1 MHPHSYVP
9 RAMARGGVRRRAGA
23 PMVERRRPSLKVR
36 CCTPHRRA
44 TTTCSARGRRRA
56 AGAANVMCA
65 CTQLARMGA
74 ARARERYQG
83 GRADRWRR
91 GWRRGWRR
99 CATAVQRERG
109 KHRVRAQ
116 GGMHGSSGW
125 RAVWG
130 GRGGHGAACAGQG
143 AALERATRAPHARGC
158 AGRPCAQSPCG
169 TETASQ
175 SWPAHHRDVQGS
187 GV

>member
-1 MHPHSYVP
+1 MDEQGVRAQAFNASAFKFKMHPHSYVP

-74 ARARERYQG
+74 ARARERCQG

-109 KHRVRAQ
+109 KHRVRAHRMDARIERLACCV
-116 GGMHGSSGW
+116 GRARRAW
-125 RAVWG
+125 RSVRWA
-130 GRGGHGAACAGQG
+130 RR
-143 AALERATRAPHARGC
+143 RA
-158 AGRPCAQSPCG
+158 
-169 TETASQ
+169 
-175 SWPAHHRDVQGS
+175 
-187 GV
+187 